1 MTDIKERH
9 VRRFVVDPRWS
20 RKLYR
25 YVLCE
30 RTGAWSD
37 SLAEEQFPV
46 LPSPTKTVA
55 VNPIPYYLLPP
66 PLLHYAAVAVGV
78 AAANG
83 YTVTTSGIKPYTTCH
98 TDFLCYCDSL
108 Q

>member
-1 MTDIKERH
+1 MTYIKERH
-9 VRRFVVDPRWS
+9 VRRFVVDPR
-20 RKLYR
+20 KLR

-46 LPSPTKTVA
+46 LPTKTVA

-66 PLLHYAAVAVGV
+66 LHYAAVAVGV

-83 YTVTTSGIKPYTTCH
+83 YTVTTSGIQPYIYIYIYPCNMPH
-98 TDFLCYCDSL
+98 RLPL
-108 Q
+108 LL